1 YMIAIGWHCHLYFG
15 PDYFGNGVRV
25 AGMDLWQLAIVI
37 SAVTYLVSIYC
48 VYFNIIVVVG
58 SANSQD
64 YVGEFEVVPG
74 PSSEPGTVR
83 LQPAATQAIAADHL
97 PAPIKFLATYMPY
110 IIRRDFICWA
120 ALVLAFAHLTHIAF
134 AALVIGGV
142 ATAVVVT
149 RDHIKLRLQL
159 GRIRAGGKR
168 LVRG

>member
-1 YMIAIGWHCHLYFG
+1 
-15 PDYFGNGVRV
+15 
-25 AGMDLWQLAIVI
+25 
-37 SAVTYLVSIYC
+37 
-48 VYFNIIVVVG
+48 
-58 SANSQD
+58 
-64 YVGEFEVVPG
+64 
-74 PSSEPGTVR
+74 
-83 LQPAATQAIAADHL
+83 
-97 PAPIKFLATYMPY
+97 MPY

-159 GRIRAGGKR
+159 GRIRADGKR